1 VTENGILPVR
11 RALLSVA
18 DKTGLVD
25 LGRGLVERGVSI
37 ISSGTT
43 ASVLSEAGVEVTL
56 VSDVTGFPEM
66 LDGRVKTLH
75 PRVHGGILADKRNP
89 AHLAELE
96 RQGIEPFDLV
106 VVNLYPFLETV
117 LSGAP
122 APAVIEQIDIGGPAL
137 VRAAAKNFES
147 VGIVVRPTEYEGVL
161 TEIADRGGLT
171 RETRLRLAR
180 EAFEHTAA
188 YDAAVAAWFVEQM
201 SGESQPPVESE
212 YASPKEPDDDELPE
226 IVSVVLARRL
236 PLRYGENPHQRG
248 GLYAPQGAP
257 GPLGG
262 AEILQGK
269 EMSFNNWLD
278 AEAARAVAGLFD
290 PAEPVAVIVKHHNP
304 CGAALASTL
313 ADAYERALEG
323 DRTSAFGGV
332 VAFNG
337 EVDEAAATAMAGV
350 FTEVV
355 VAPGYT
361 DGALALMEEKKNL
374 RVVRAPLPE
383 PGGIDVRPIEGGA
396 LVQDADTFT
405 ERREDMKVVT
415 TTEPTPLQWTDLLF
429 AWKVAARVKSNAI
442 VLASDRAVVAVGAG
456 QMNRLTSVDIAA
468 RHAGPR
474 ARGSCLASD
483 AFFPFRDGLDRAAE
497 AGVAAIIQPGGSVR
511 DEEVIASAEEHG
523 LAMVF
528 TGRRHFRH

>member
-1 VTENGILPVR
+1 MTGTDVVPVR
-11 RALLSVA
+11 RALVSVA
-18 DKTGLVD
+18 DKTGLVE

-37 ISSGTT
+37 VSSGTT
-43 ASVLSEAGVEVTL
+43 ASHLSDAGIQVTP
-56 VSDVTGFPEM
+56 VSEVTGFPEM

-75 PRVHGGILADKRNP
+75 PRIHGGILADKRNP
-89 AHLAELE
+89 EHLAELE
-96 RQGIEPFDLV
+96 RLGIEPFDLV

-117 LSGAP
+117 VAGAP
-122 APAVIEQIDIGGPAL
+122 APAVIEQIDIGGPAM

-147 VGIVVRPTEYEGVL
+147 VAVVVRPSEYEAVL
-161 TEIADRGGLT
+161 TEVADVGGLT
-171 RETRLRLAR
+171 RDTRLRLAR

-188 YDAAVAAWFVEQM
+188 YDVAIAAWFAEQA
-201 SGESQPPVESE
+201 GGG
-212 YASPKEPDDDELPE
+212 DLPE
-226 IVSVVLARRL
+226 FVSIVLARRH

-248 GLYAPQGAP
+248 GLYAPQGGP

-262 AEILQGK
+262 AEVLQGK

-278 AEAARAVAGLFD
+278 AEAARAVAALFD
-290 PAEPVAVIVKHHNP
+290 PAEPAAVIVKHHNP
-304 CGAALASTL
+304 CGVALAPTL
-313 ADAYERALEG
+313 AEAYERALEG
-323 DRTSAFGGV
+323 DRTSAYGGV

-337 EVDEAAATAMAGV
+337 EVDEAAAGAMAGV

-361 DGALALMEEKKNL
+361 EGALAAMAEKKNL
-374 RVVRAPLPE
+374 RVVRARLPE

-396 LVQDADTFT
+396 LVQDADTVN
-405 ERREDMKVVT
+405 EQREDMKVVT
-415 TTEPTPLQWTDLLF
+415 TTEPTPAQWTDLLF

-456 QMNRLTSVDIAA
+456 QMNRGTSVDIAA
-468 RHAGPR
+468 RHAGRR

-483 AFFPFRDGLDRAAE
+483 AFFPFRDGVDRAAE